1 MIQKTAN
8 KKLNLK
14 LSILFLLPA
23 MALCIFSCKSQQ
35 QVPEKQVGAGEES
48 KLYSFTMNDIDGR
61 PVTLSQY
68 KGKVLFIVNVASECR
83 FTKQY
88 ANLQKLYKR
97 YQKQGFLVLG
107 FPANNFGAQE
117 PGTDA
122 QIKQF
127 CTEQFGITFPLFSKT
142 SVAGDDIN
150 PLYAYLTDRSQNPQF
165 GGPITW
171 NFTKFLV
178 DRNGRIVARFHPE
191 ETPFDAKVIKAI
203 KQALRE
209 PPPAMP

>member
-1 MIQKTAN
+1 MVQTATN
-8 KKLNLK
+8 EKLNLK
-14 LSILFLLPA
+14 LSILFLLLA
-23 MALCIFSCKSQQ
+23 MAAGLFSCKSQP
-35 QVPEKQVGAGEES
+35 QVQEKPVMMGEES

-61 PVTLSQY
+61 PVSLSQY

-88 ANLQKLYKR
+88 ADLQKLYKR
-97 YQKQGFLVLG
+97 YEKRGFVVLG

-127 CTEQFGITFPLFSKT
+127 CTEKFGITFPLFSKT
-142 SVAGDDIN
+142 SVAGADIN
-150 PLYAYLTDRSQNPQF
+150 PLYAYLTDRNENPQF

-178 DRNGRIVARFHPE
+178 DRQGRVVGRFYP
-191 ETPFDAKVIKAI
+191 ETPPFDKEIIKAI
-203 KQALRE
+203 KEALR
-209 PPPAMP
+209 

>member
-1 MIQKTAN
+1 MEQTTAN
-8 KKLNLK
+8 KKLYLK

-23 MALCIFSCKSQQ
+23 ITVGLFSCKPQQ
-35 QVPEKQVGAGEES
+35 QVQEKPVMMGEES
-48 KLYSFTMNDIDGR
+48 KLYSITMNDIDGA
-61 PVTLSQY
+61 PVSLSEY
-68 KGKVLFIVNVASECR
+68 KGKVLLLVNVASECR

-88 ANLQKLYKR
+88 TDLQKLYKR
-97 YQKQGFLVLG
+97 YEKRGFVVLG

-127 CTEQFGITFPLFSKT
+127 CTEKFGITFPMFSKT

-150 PLYAYLTDRSQNPQF
+150 PLYAYLTDRNQNPQF

-178 DRNGRIVARFHPE
+178 DRDGRIVGRFYP
-191 ETPFDAKVIKAI
+191 ETPPFDHEIIKAI
-203 KQALRE
+203 KNALQK
-209 PPPAMP
+209 PQ